1 MGLYATYLQNVY
13 YDWFMHG
20 VELSALRTVAGLSP
34 NRGSRV
40 GAASAKVMIR
50 KEVTMMPRKAPAAA
64 NMILR
69 RFAVPPWSD

>member
-1 MGLYATYLQNVY
+1 MGKAAGQCIGEKLQRGGTETSEELLPCIRFLLAN
-13 YDWFMHG
+13 
-20 VELSALRTVAGLSP
+20 LSAANWTLDFGE
-34 NRGSRV
+34 
-40 GAASAKVMIR
+40 